1 MSTPD
6 LGHAP
11 AFAFITYVGELLTSP
26 PPLISQQEG
35 ELLGIALHE
44 LGLGDWRVVWGPAL
58 YRFPHAKLYDNFIFV
73 AGRGDEYVV
82 AVRGTNGHATLDWI
96 FEDFWV
102 IPQYDWT
109 DVIKA
114 PIPGEHAPRVSHA
127 TQLGLGKLLGAPA
140 VEGLPGAGKHLVDF
154 LRDELS
160 GKNGAQVTVTG
171 HSLGGAL
178 APTLALY
185 LNDTRG
191 RSDGW
196 DPAEVA
202 EVHSVAFAGPT
213 AGNAA
218 FARYTEQQMGS
229 RAVRVVNPLDA
240 VPLAWSHDGL
250 EALKHLYDGLDHK
263 VGLSFGKR
271 LAIDAV
277 IGGLDVIGADYEQY
291 HQSGDGLVT
300 LEGLT
305 HHETKDFASQ
315 AGWQHVQG
323 YESQLGIDGLR
334 DTLDAIFARWCA
346 EQPSGTCP

>member
-26 PPLISQQEG
+26 QPLISQQEG

-178 APTLALY
+178 AALY
-185 LNDTRG
+185 A
-191 RSDGW
+191 S
-196 DPAEVA
+196 AMV
-202 EVHSVAFAGPT
+202 
-213 AGNAA
+213 
-218 FARYTEQQMGS
+218 MGS
-229 RAVRVVNPLDA
+229 YRAA
-240 VPLAWSHDGL
+240 LAPEVQQWPWDSLELTTYGAPTVGSRSFKRAFNSTPGGSGWS
-250 EALKHLYDGLDHK
+250 
-263 VGLSFGKR
+263 
-271 LAIDAV
+271 
-277 IGGLDVIGADYEQY
+277 
-291 HQSGDGLVT
+291 
-300 LEGLT
+300 
-305 HHETKDFASQ
+305 
-315 AGWQHVQG
+315 
-323 YESQLGIDGLR
+323 GIRWLR
-334 DTLDAIFARWCA
+334 I
-346 EQPSGTCP
+346 SGTSTSGAR